1 MRAGFGGP
9 GNLGDNTAMATRRE
23 RQAAVW
29 AVGCDLG
36 GTTLRVLARDRAG
49 RTRRLRRDAVAVR
62 ALPGILRATLRRWGL
77 RPSQI
82 GALVVASRGVWT
94 PAERRAAAAA
104 LRGLARRVRVI
115 SDVEAARAGA
125 LGARPGILLLAG
137 TGSIALGRGRA
148 GALARAGGLGP
159 LLGDEGSAFWIG
171 RAWLPIA
178 RRHADTLA
186 LRRLALQP
194 DAVARVAALAP
205 SALRAA
211 RRGHPIARVIVAGA
225 QTALAELVAG
235 LAARLHLSPP
245 VSVSWAGGLLAD
257 AAFRAGVWRAAQEA
271 GLQLAVAPPRGTAL
285 DAAAAMAQRLVTPAR
300 ETGRRAR

>member
-1 MRAGFGGP
+1 
-9 GNLGDNTAMATRRE
+9 MATRRE
-23 RQAAVW
+23 RRAVW

-36 GTTLRVLARDRAG
+36 GTTLRVLARDGAG
-49 RTRRLRRDAVAVR
+49 RTRRLRRGAVTVS
-62 ALPGILRATLRRWGL
+62 ALPAVLRATLRRWKL
-77 RPSQI
+77 RPPDI

-94 PAERRAAAAA
+94 PAERRAATAA
-104 LRGLARRVRVI
+104 LRGLARRVRAI
-115 SDVEAARAGA
+115 SDVEAARDGA

-137 TGSIALGRGRA
+137 TGSIALGRGRG

-186 LRRLALQP
+186 LRRLALRP

-225 QTALAELVAG
+225 QAALAELVAG
-235 LAARLHLSPP
+235 LAARLRLHPP
-245 VSVSWAGGLLAD
+245 VAVSWAGGLLAD
-257 AAFRAGVWRAAQEA
+257 ASFRDGVWRAARQA
-271 GLQLAVAPPRGTAL
+271 GLRLAVTPPRGTAL
-285 DAAAAMAQRLVTPAR
+285 DAAADMAKRLAHA
-300 ETGRRAR
+300 G

>member
-1 MRAGFGGP
+1 MRGP

-23 RQAAVW
+23 RQATVW

-82 GALVVASRGVWT
+82 GALVIASRGVWT
-94 PAERRAAAAA
+94 PAERRAAAAT

-115 SDVEAARAGA
+115 SDVEAARDGA

-186 LRRLALQP
+186 LRRLALRP

-225 QTALAELVAG
+225 QAALAELVAG
-235 LAARLHLSPP
+235 LAARIRLRPP
-245 VSVSWAGGLLAD
+245 VAVSWAGGLLAD
-257 AAFRAGVWRAAQEA
+257 ASFRAGVWRAAREA
-271 GLQLAVAPPRGTAL
+271 GLQLAVIPPRGTAL
-285 DAAAAMAQRLVTPAR
+285 DAAAAMAQRLVTASR
-300 ETGRRAR
+300 GTGRRAR